1 MLSELTDK
9 LNIHGISIFAG
20 NDMKCIYSTGHYKNN
35 VIEAAYVNDD
45 KFVNHFDEYGV
56 NMVNNIASLTI
67 EFPEVLENSETTIYA
82 RFFR

>member
-1 MLSELTDK
+1 MIWNAYTVQVT
-9 LNIHGISIFAG
+9 IRII
-20 NDMKCIYSTGHYKNN
+20 